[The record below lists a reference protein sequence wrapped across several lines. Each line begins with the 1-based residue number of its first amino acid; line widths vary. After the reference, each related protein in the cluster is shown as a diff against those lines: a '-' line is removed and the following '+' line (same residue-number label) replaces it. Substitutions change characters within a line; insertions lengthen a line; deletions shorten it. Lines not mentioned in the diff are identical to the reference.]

1 MRCLWSRK
9 WRREGAHRL
18 RQIRAAVV
26 RALAQNDRGTVTAEF
41 AIIFPTVIAVAVLI
55 LGLTRVILVQL
66 NCQDA
71 ARQAAYAVRLVQL
84 EGVSQERSVQ
94 EAVRVGKKVAGDT
107 ARVDVQWQ
115 AESFTVL
122 AACPV
127 LSARGFTL
135 PVTVHAQARGVR
147 HEIPD

>member
-1 MRCLWSRK
+1 MRVLSR
-9 WRREGAHRL
+9 H
-18 RQIRAAVV
+18 
-26 RALAQNDRGTVTAEF
+26 DCGTVTAEF

-84 EGVSQERSVQ
+84 EGSNEERSVQ
-94 EAVRVGKKVAGDT
+94 EAVSVGKKVAGE
-107 ARVDVQWQ
+107 AAHIEVQWQ
-115 AESFTVL
+115 PQSFTVY